1 MKKRKITAAI
11 LAFAMSGMLLTG
23 FTYQPGIGNVY
34 YETKS
39 RIYDQATYHEQLAGH
54 SLNGIERAYFVNAD
68 TRDTDLKP
76 YVFEGEVT
84 GTYTL
89 NTMISTLENQGY
101 KVVAGINGDIFDTAS
116 GTPKGLTIHEGRI
129 NTSGYAPEYVI
140 SFDEDG
146 NASLEKVDLRY
157 TLKGTINVPTVVET
171 EPPPTT
177 DADQDP
183 DPSGSDD
190 SSDSRDTFRSKVPT
204 RPEDQSET
212 IDSEPVQQIVY
223 VPTEYH
229 ADIGYFNVPHGEG
242 KALHLYNRH
251 YASST
256 KTRQTSVEVILEAGS
271 PENAELTVGG
281 TITAQVV
288 EVRNGNFNTPIG
300 DSQLV
305 LSAAGDS
312 PYAVPLAQLIPG
324 STVEIAVTDYGGNL
338 SDSTEAIGVYY
349 VLYHDGQYGS
359 SGTNPNP
366 RTIIGIKPDGTLM
379 LYALDGRQPGF
390 SEGLGLTDTARHLVA
405 RGCSTVVNMDGGG
418 STVIAVRE
426 GGINSRA
433 VAKNSPSGG
442 TQRKT
447 TNGLFLVYDGHGTP
461 QAEHLHTYPS
471 QPLAMPGA
479 EIQLRTYASNDK
491 YEPVL
496 LRERVEYRVDTDLG
510 HSVDKNGLFTAG
522 EAIGTAVIEVSS
534 GDLKTTAQ
542 VDVQNDITFTP
553 SVRSLQIDPG
563 ESFDIDITAKYG
575 YAPIASHDRLF
586 TWTCDPAIGTIDANG
601 LFQARDESGIT
612 GYIYV
617 EYNGRRQ
624 AIPVQVGAL
633 SLDFADT
640 KTHWAREYIG
650 RLAAKGIV
658 KGMGDGLFMPDNSLT
673 RAEFLTMLAN
683 TIKDLDV
690 TQARPAGFKDVPAA
704 AWYYNYVN
712 WGFEAGI
719 VKGIDDV
726 TFAPN
731 NKITREQMAIMLDN
745 LAQSMDLILP
755 ETDAE
760 VSFKDDALIS
770 SWAAQSVGRIVSAGL
785 MGGYPEGDFKP
796 QGYATRAEAATVVYK
811 LVMMQGEQ

>member
-1 MKKRKITAAI
+1 
-11 LAFAMSGMLLTG
+11 
-23 FTYQPGIGNVY
+23 
-34 YETKS
+34 
-39 RIYDQATYHEQLAGH
+39 
-54 SLNGIERAYFVNAD
+54 
-68 TRDTDLKP
+68 
-76 YVFEGEVT
+76 
-84 GTYTL
+84 
-89 NTMISTLENQGY
+89 
-101 KVVAGINGDIFDTAS
+101 
-116 GTPKGLTIHEGRI
+116 
-129 NTSGYAPEYVI
+129 
-140 SFDEDG
+140 
-146 NASLEKVDLRY
+146 
-157 TLKGTINVPTVVET
+157 
-171 EPPPTT
+171 
-177 DADQDP
+177 
-183 DPSGSDD
+183 
-190 SSDSRDTFRSKVPT
+190 
-204 RPEDQSET
+204 
-212 IDSEPVQQIVY
+212 
-223 VPTEYH
+223 
-229 ADIGYFNVPHGEG
+229 
-242 KALHLYNRH
+242 
-251 YASST
+251 
-256 KTRQTSVEVILEAGS
+256 
-271 PENAELTVGG
+271 
-281 TITAQVV
+281 
-288 EVRNGNFNTPIG
+288 
-300 DSQLV
+300 
-305 LSAAGDS
+305 
-312 PYAVPLAQLIPG
+312 
-324 STVEIAVTDYGGNL
+324 
-338 SDSTEAIGVYY
+338 
-349 VLYHDGQYGS
+349 
-359 SGTNPNP
+359 
-366 RTIIGIKPDGTLM
+366 
-379 LYALDGRQPGF
+379 
-390 SEGLGLTDTARHLVA
+390 
-405 RGCSTVVNMDGGG
+405 
-418 STVIAVRE
+418 
-426 GGINSRA
+426 
-433 VAKNSPSGG
+433 
-442 TQRKT
+442 
-447 TNGLFLVYDGHGTP
+447 
-461 QAEHLHTYPS
+461 
-471 QPLAMPGA
+471 
-479 EIQLRTYASNDK
+479 
-491 YEPVL
+491 
-496 LRERVEYRVDTDLG
+496 
-510 HSVDKNGLFTAG
+510 
-522 EAIGTAVIEVSS
+522 VIEVSS